1 MANPTLGLQWG
12 TLPGITR
19 IYSPQPYG
27 DVAISQTGRRWYQA
41 MFNVMRAADVQITW
55 GATGVVSVRDLTH
68 DVAVPYK
75 ARPQAGYGFMPDADG
90 NGVINFNDT
99 RRLEFQDA
107 FGGWSVA
114 GARVPLAAQPVVG
127 QVDVTGDMAGDGSGF
142 ALIINGETYFFEGA
156 VPTSGTWTLRSYAG
170 LVQQAGAGYSF
181 TPDEIR
187 MPAVPG
193 LVVALTV
200 NAAASAVARTDLTQV
215 HTVPDPYYVRS
226 AFDVGPSNKTLRF
239 VNLPEEATV
248 RIYSLNG
255 TLVQVLE
262 HDDPLGGGELA
273 WDLRNRNNQF
283 VASGVYFFVVESP
296 TGGKH
301 TGKFTVV
308 QFTR

>member
-1 MANPTLGLQWG
+1 
-12 TLPGITR
+12 
-19 IYSPQPYG
+19 
-27 DVAISQTGRRWYQA
+27 
-41 MFNVMRAADVQITW
+41 MRAADVQITW
-55 GATGVVSVRDLTH
+55 GAAGVASVRDVTH
-68 DVAVPYK
+68 DVAVPFK
-75 ARPQAGYGFMPDADG
+75 AKPQAGYGFIPDANGDG
-90 NGVINFNDT
+90 RISFADT
-99 RRLEFQDA
+99 RRLDFQDA
-107 FGGWSVA
+107 FGGWKEA
-114 GARVPLAAQPVVG
+114 GASVPLAAQPVVG
-127 QVDVTGDMAGDGSGF
+127 PVDVTGDEVADGSGF
-142 ALIINGETYFFEGA
+142 GLVINGETYFFQGA

-170 LVQQAGAGYSF
+170 TVAKAGATYTF

-187 MPAVPG
+187 MPAIPG
-193 LVVALTV
+193 LTIALAV
-200 NAAASAVARTDLTQV
+200 NAAQSAVARADLTQV